1 MLNFIIQIA
10 KNAFKLGGIK
20 LIIVFFLILLSTA
33 IELLGISLI
42 IPIIS
47 VFLDPN
53 NIDKYKLMLDLRF
66 LDNFKFLNVV
76 LALFFLVFI
85 IKYLITIVTEYLIVK
100 YSKRWEIDLLI
111 KLLDYLFKRSW
122 IESLKNHELLIKN
135 IITDIPV
142 FIFQGIIGILNII
155 KNLLILS
162 GIFVYLIYAKG
173 IITIALFLIFS
184 FIFYFFLK
192 IFKNYLSGVSKK
204 YDNLMDIK
212 YNLTSE
218 ITNGFREIKIHNL
231 KNYFL
236 KEYLNNENSIA
247 IVDIIT
253 KFTQILPKIIVELSC
268 IFGFLL
274 VVFFN
279 SSNPDDIIPFLG
291 LLTFVVYR
299 SQPLIT
305 SLATLTA
312 ALQLHSVQIKKGMDI
327 HNLSRKIKVQQKDK
341 NINEMKINADQ
352 KSIIEVNNLDFSY
365 ENDPN
370 EKKIFSNLNI
380 KLKFGNIYGLSGKNG
395 TGKSTFADL
404 IIGLL
409 SPQNG
414 NILFDGKNIN
424 LFLNSWTNSVSY
436 LSQNYFLFNDT
447 IKNNITLRTK
457 TNDIFHKEKYE
468 KALKISNL
476 NEEFEKFTEQD
487 ESILRNSGKNLS
499 GGQKQRIA
507 IARLIYKD
515 SKVVILDEPTSSLDQ
530 ISSKLMIKMLKEIKK
545 DKLIIVISHSQEILD
560 ECDDIL
566 TIENRKIN
574 IKLK

>member
-1 MLNFIIQIA
+1 MLNFIVQIA

-33 IELLGISLI
+33 IELLCIYLI
-42 IPIIS
+42 IVIIS
-47 VFLDPN
+47 IFLDPN
-53 NIDKYKLMLDLRF
+53 NIDKYKSMLDLRF

-76 LALFFLVFI
+76 LTLFFLVFI
-85 IKYLITIVTEYLIVK
+85 IKYFITIVTEYLIVK

-111 KLLDYLFKRSW
+111 KLLDYLFKRPW

-155 KNLLILS
+155 KNFLILF

-173 IITIALFLIFS
+173 IITIAVFLIFS

-204 YDNLMDIK
+204 YDSLMDIK

-231 KNYFL
+231 KKYFL

-268 IFGFLL
+268 ILGFLL
-274 VVFFN
+274 VVLFN
-279 SSNPDDIIPFLG
+279 TSNPDDIIPFLG
-291 LLTFVVYR
+291 LLTFVIYR

-327 HNLSRKIKVQQKDK
+327 HNLSQKIKVQQKDK
-341 NINEMKINADQ
+341 NTNEIKINADQ
-352 KSIIEVNNLDFSY
+352 KSLIEVNNLDFSY

-370 EKKIFSNLNI
+370 EKKIFSDLNI

-468 KALKISNL
+468 KALEISNL

-487 ESILRNSGKNLS
+487 ESILRNSGRNLS
-499 GGQKQRIA
+499 GGQKQRVA
-507 IARLIYKD
+507 LARLIYKD
-515 SKVVILDEPTSSLDQ
+515 SKVVILDEPTASLDQ

-566 TIENRKIN
+566 ILENRKIN
-574 IKLK
+574 IK